1 MTWAGFG
8 SSCGRT
14 SADVLGMLG
23 RRAALGIIMG
33 LGLTAC
39 TAHPPAAAPVMAPV
53 SATAPWV
60 NEMLTSINAQRSAV
74 GAGPLQLCASLGRA
88 AADHTADQAMHN
100 LMTHTGSDG
109 STMVIRVERAGY
121 TGWSAVAENV
131 AAGYQTVAAVMNGWM
146 NSTGHRTNLLNPAYT
161 DVGVGQVPSTGGT
174 IYWTQD
180 FGSSGTC

>member
-1 MTWAGFG
+1 
-8 SSCGRT
+8 
-14 SADVLGMLG
+14 
-23 RRAALGIIMG
+23 MG
-33 LGLTAC
+33 LGLTGLHGA
-39 TAHPPAAAPVMAPV
+39 APSPAAAPVIAP
-53 SATAPWV
+53 AAGTAPWV
-60 NEMLTSINAQRSAV
+60 DEMLASINAQRAAG

-88 AADHTADQAMHN
+88 ASDHTADQAAHD

-109 STMVIRVERAGY
+109 STMVTRVGRAGY
-121 TGWSAVAENV
+121 AGWSAVAENV

-161 DVGVGQVPSTGGT
+161 DVGVGQVPSAGGT